1 MDPRWGSTRV
11 ENPAFSPTH
20 ETRRVSATNAV
31 CIKDCRVV
39 AGITIARTEK
49 KGCKDESK
57 TTREGDSVL
66 KGLIRVRLADSSGEV
81 ILVEKGMTGK
91 RPAAS

>member
-31 CIKDCRVV
+31 FIKDRGVV

-49 KGCKDESK
+49 KVAKMNPRRPGRETLSLKVSLES
-57 TTREGDSVL
+57 DS
-66 KGLIRVRLADSSGEV
+66 LIQAERLSWW
-81 ILVEKGMTGK
+81 K
-91 RPAAS
+91 RA